1 MAFLLCMNVR
11 IEFRK
16 YSEKLLIMVEMHSED
31 KLEAARLFSI
41 LMMNTLKVYGLM
53 YIICQI
59 A

>member
-31 KLEAARLFSI
+31 KLEVARLFSI